1 MFDWFQVRHVMT
13 IASFFVLTV
22 VGSAAR
28 CGVAVV
34 DGTGQITALT
44 VEGETLDVQVS
55 YRIPLKGW
63 GKLPGPWNAKGVKVT
78 RQGERIKKDGAS
90 QA

>member
-1 MFDWFQVRHVMT
+1 MFERFLVRHVMT
-13 IASFFVLTV
+13 IASFYVLTV

-28 CGVAVV
+28 GEVAVV

-44 VEGETLDVQVS
+44 VEGETLDVEVS

-63 GKLPGPWNAKGVKVT
+63 GKLS
-78 RQGERIKKDGAS
+78 RLERLLLDR
-90 QA
+90 